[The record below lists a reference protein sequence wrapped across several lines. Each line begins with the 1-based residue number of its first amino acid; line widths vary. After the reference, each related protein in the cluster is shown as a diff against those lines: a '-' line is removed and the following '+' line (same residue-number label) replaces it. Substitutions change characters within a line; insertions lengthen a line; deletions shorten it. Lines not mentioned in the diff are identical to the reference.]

1 MRERR
6 RAVEGQ
12 GVGEKGRLQ
21 SRALQK
27 EGRLLAAL
35 LSRSRGGC
43 PSIGGW
49 QRLAPLVPARW
60 LEPSP
65 LQPAEHRVGTE
76 KTDGVCEGMRE
87 DRADA
92 GLTRYPPYPNEA
104 TVRWPCLA
112 EDPRC
117 GRGRGAGWS
126 SGPPLH
132 FQPWQPDWGV
142 RAWGAAKTVGWVG
155 GC

>member
-12 GVGEKGRLQ
+12 GVGEKGRLP

-35 LSRSRGGC
+35 LSRSRGGG

-49 QRLAPLVPARW
+49 QRPAPLVPARW

-65 LQPAEHRVGTE
+65 LQPAEHRVGSG
-76 KTDGVCEGMRE
+76 K
-87 DRADA
+87 
-92 GLTRYPPYPNEA
+92 
-104 TVRWPCLA
+104 
-112 EDPRC
+112 
-117 GRGRGAGWS
+117 
-126 SGPPLH
+126 SGPRMRGH
-132 FQPWQPDWGV
+132 
-142 RAWGAAKTVGWVG
+142 AG
-155 GC
+155 GQG